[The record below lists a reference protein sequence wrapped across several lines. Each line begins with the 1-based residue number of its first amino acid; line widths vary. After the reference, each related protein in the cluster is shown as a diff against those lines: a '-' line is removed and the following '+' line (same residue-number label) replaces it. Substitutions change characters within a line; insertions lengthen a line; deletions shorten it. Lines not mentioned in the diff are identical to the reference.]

1 MANTRKRKNDSSINT
16 TDKFPDVKRVNRNAR
31 EQERMLS
38 FNNTINEISEFLVE
52 NEICNPSQVTSKQ
65 KVIDHTFN
73 YIKEMNTITNDDILD
88 LSNMFDDNYNYNEM
102 NKMTFC
108 LTQDEAVD
116 IVKNITRIWDEQ
128 TGFSMHPM
136 FYQYIDGNSMND
148 EISNL
153 LMIDF
158 RDIFDLLD
166 YVIDWD
172 RFLTYEQVSFVRAN
186 AHNFK
191 CLIKNDDVDTI
202 IWEMI
207 GPIYERCIY
216 KN

>member
-1 MANTRKRKNDSSINT
+1 MANTRKRKNDSRINT
-16 TDKFPDVKRVNRNAR
+16 TDKLPDLKRINRNAR

-38 FNNTINEISEFLVE
+38 FNNTFQDLGEFLVE
-52 NEICNPSQVTSKQ
+52 NDICNYGQVTSKQ
-65 KVIDHTFN
+65 KILDQTFS
-73 YIKEMNTITNDDILD
+73 YIKDMNEITNDDILD

-102 NKMTFC
+102 NKIKFC
-108 LTQDEAVD
+108 FSQGEAVD

-128 TGFSMHPM
+128 TGFSKHPM
-136 FYQYIDGNSMND
+136 FYQYIDGNSMNG

-153 LMIDF
+153 LMIDY

-191 CLIKNDDVDTI
+191 RLIKNDDVDNI

>member
-1 MANTRKRKNDSSINT
+1 MANTRKRKNDSCIN
-16 TDKFPDVKRVNRNAR
+16 KLPDVKRINRNAR

-38 FNNTINEISEFLVE
+38 FNSTFQDLGDFLVE
-52 NEICNPSQVTSKQ
+52 NDICNYGETNTKQ
-65 KVIDHTFN
+65 KILDHTFS
-73 YIKEMNTITNDDILD
+73 YIKDMNEITNDDILD
-88 LSNMFDDNYNYNEM
+88 LSNMFDDNYNEM
-102 NKMTFC
+102 NKISFC
-108 LTQDEAVD
+108 VSQGDAVD

-128 TGFSMHPM
+128 TGFSMNPM

-191 CLIKNDDVDTI
+191 HLIKNDNVEYI
-202 IWEMI
+202 VWELV

>member
-1 MANTRKRKNDSSINT
+1 MANNRKRKNVSSIN
-16 TDKFPDVKRVNRNAR
+16 TDKFPDVKRINRNAR

-73 YIKEMNTITNDDILD
+73 YIKEMNNITNDDILD

-108 LTQDEAVD
+108 LTQEEAVD

-128 TGFSMHPM
+128 TGFSMHPL

-153 LMIDF
+153 LMIDY

-191 CLIKNDDVDTI
+191 LLIKNDNVEYI
-202 IWEMI
+202 IWELI

>member
-1 MANTRKRKNDSSINT
+1 MANTRKRKNDSRINT
-16 TDKFPDVKRVNRNAR
+16 TDKLPDVKRVNRNAR

-38 FNNTINEISEFLVE
+38 FNNTMNEISEFLVE

-65 KVIDHTFN
+65 KIIDNTFN
-73 YIKEMNTITNDDILD
+73 YIKEMNTITTNDILD
-88 LSNMFDDNYNYNEM
+88 LTNMFDDNYNYNEM
-102 NKMTFC
+102 NKIKFC

-153 LMIDF
+153 LMVDYK
-158 RDIFDLLD
+158 DIFDLLD

-191 CLIKNDDVDTI
+191 CLIKNDDVEYI
-202 IWEMI
+202 IWELI

>member
-1 MANTRKRKNDSSINT
+1 MANTRKRKNDSRINT
-16 TDKFPDVKRVNRNAR
+16 DKLPDVKRINRNSR

-38 FNNTINEISEFLVE
+38 FNSTFQDLGDFLVE
-52 NEICNPSQVTSKQ
+52 NDICNYGETNTKQ
-65 KVIDHTFN
+65 KILDQTFS
-73 YIKEMNTITNDDILD
+73 YIKDMNEITNDDILD
-88 LSNMFDDNYNYNEM
+88 LSNMFDENYNYNEM
-102 NKMTFC
+102 NKISFC
-108 LTQDEAVD
+108 VSQEDAVD

-128 TGFSMHPM
+128 TGFSKIPN

-191 CLIKNDDVDTI
+191 CLIKNDNVEYI
-202 IWEMI
+202 VWELV

>member
-1 MANTRKRKNDSSINT
+1 
-16 TDKFPDVKRVNRNAR
+16 
-31 EQERMLS
+31 MLS

>member
-1 MANTRKRKNDSSINT
+1 MANTRKRKNDSRIN
-16 TDKFPDVKRVNRNAR
+16 KLPDVKRINRNAR

-38 FNNTINEISEFLVE
+38 FNNTFQDLGDFLVE
-52 NEICNPSQVTSKQ
+52 NDICNYGETNTKQ
-65 KVIDHTFN
+65 KILDHTFS
-73 YIKEMNTITNDDILD
+73 YIKDMNEITNDDILD
-88 LSNMFDDNYNYNEM
+88 LSNIFDDSYNYNEM
-102 NKMTFC
+102 NKISFC
-108 LTQDEAVD
+108 LTQEDAVD

-128 TGFSMHPM
+128 TGFSKHPM

-153 LMIDF
+153 LMIDY

>member
-1 MANTRKRKNDSSINT
+1 MANTRKRKNVSSID
-16 TDKFPDVKRVNRNAR
+16 TDKLPDVKRINRNAR
-31 EQERMLS
+31 EQERMMS
-38 FNNTINEISEFLVE
+38 FKNTFQDLGKFLVE
-52 NEICNPSQVTSKQ
+52 KEICTNDQVTSKQ
-65 KVIDHTFN
+65 KILDQTFS
-73 YIKEMNTITNDDILD
+73 YIKEMNTISNDDILD
-88 LSNMFDDNYNYNEM
+88 LSNIFDDIYNNYNEM

-108 LTQDEAVD
+108 FSQVEAVD

-128 TGFSMHPM
+128 TGFSMNPK

-153 LMIDF
+153 LLIDY

-191 CLIKNDDVDTI
+191 RLMNNDNVEYI
-202 IWEMI
+202 IWELV
-207 GPIYERCIY
+207 GSIYERCVY

>member
-1 MANTRKRKNDSSINT
+1 MATTRKRKNDSSINT
-16 TDKFPDVKRVNRNAR
+16 TDKLPDVKRVNRNAR

-38 FNNTINEISEFLVE
+38 FNNTMNEISEFLVE

-65 KVIDHTFN
+65 KIIDNTFN
-73 YIKEMNTITNDDILD
+73 YIKEMNTITTNDILD
-88 LSNMFDDNYNYNEM
+88 LTNMFDDNYNYNEM
-102 NKMTFC
+102 NKIKFC

-153 LMIDF
+153 LMVDYK
-158 RDIFDLLD
+158 DIFDLLD

-191 CLIKNDDVDTI
+191 CLIKNDDVEYI
-202 IWEMI
+202 IWELI

>member
-1 MANTRKRKNDSSINT
+1 MANTRKRKNDTRINT
-16 TDKFPDVKRVNRNAR
+16 DKLDYKRVNRNAR

-38 FNNTINEISEFLVE
+38 FNNTFQDLGEFLVE
-52 NEICNPSQVTSKQ
+52 HEICNQGHVTSKQ
-65 KVIDHTFN
+65 KILDQTLS
-73 YIKEMNTITNDDILD
+73 YIKEMNNINITNDDILD

-102 NKMTFC
+102 NKIKFC
-108 LTQDEAVD
+108 FSQGEAVD

-153 LMIDF
+153 LMVDY

-191 CLIKNDDVDTI
+191 CLIKNDDVEYI
-202 IWEMI
+202 IWELI

>member
-1 MANTRKRKNDSSINT
+1 MANTRKRKNVSSID
-16 TDKFPDVKRVNRNAR
+16 TDKLPDVKLINRNAR
-31 EQERMLS
+31 EQERMMS
-38 FNNTINEISEFLVE
+38 FKNTFQDLGKFLVE
-52 NEICNPSQVTSKQ
+52 KEICTNDQVTSKQ
-65 KVIDHTFN
+65 KILDQTFS
-73 YIKEMNTITNDDILD
+73 YIKEMNTISNDDILD
-88 LSNMFDDNYNYNEM
+88 LSNIFDDIYNNYNEM

-108 LTQDEAVD
+108 FSQVEAVD

-128 TGFSMHPM
+128 TGFSMNPK

-153 LMIDF
+153 LLIDY

-191 CLIKNDDVDTI
+191 RLMNNDNVEYI
-202 IWEMI
+202 IWELV